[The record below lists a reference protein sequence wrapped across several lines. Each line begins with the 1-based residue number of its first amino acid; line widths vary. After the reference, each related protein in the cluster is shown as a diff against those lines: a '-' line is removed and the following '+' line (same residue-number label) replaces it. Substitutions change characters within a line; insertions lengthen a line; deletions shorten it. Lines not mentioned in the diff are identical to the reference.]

1 MKNAIIEMKN
11 VFDRINRL
19 DIVEE
24 NMSIFEDIEIKING
38 FVLNSTLP
46 ESTSGILV
54 FDNTEHLREYVNKH
68 PNTPPSADEEENFEA
83 FSSYITTVIEYLG
96 RI

>member
-24 NMSIFEDIEIKING
+24 NMSIFEDIEIKIM
-38 FVLNSTLP
+38 
-46 ESTSGILV
+46 
-54 FDNTEHLREYVNKH
+54 
-68 PNTPPSADEEENFEA
+68 
-83 FSSYITTVIEYLG
+83 
-96 RI
+96 

>member
-24 NMSIFEDIEIKING
+24 NMSIFKDIEIKIM
-38 FVLNSTLP
+38 
-46 ESTSGILV
+46 
-54 FDNTEHLREYVNKH
+54 
-68 PNTPPSADEEENFEA
+68 
-83 FSSYITTVIEYLG
+83 
-96 RI
+96 